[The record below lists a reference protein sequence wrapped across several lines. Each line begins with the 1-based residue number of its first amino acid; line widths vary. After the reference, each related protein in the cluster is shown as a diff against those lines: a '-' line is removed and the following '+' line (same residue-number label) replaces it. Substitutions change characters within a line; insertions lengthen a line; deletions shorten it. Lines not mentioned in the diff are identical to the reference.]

1 MRITGRLRGVRA
13 ASRGQDRLPVF
24 ATCPVVILAH
34 SQTIADQG
42 EKNDGHCEFHSSR
55 RTSGSGA
62 PSFDRAQQKH
72 AFRTPSLQYGQHQLF
87 TGPAWHLSSL
97 RLQRSD
103 DRSSLRP
110 RTAAS
115 DAMATT
121 ASVTRATPARWL
133 STPVCSKVQMRN
145 VIVVMPGG

>member
-1 MRITGRLRGVRA
+1 MRATEATSRAEDDRGRPSNRVA
-13 ASRGQDRLPVF
+13 
-24 ATCPVVILAH
+24 
-34 SQTIADQG
+34 
-42 EKNDGHCEFHSSR
+42 EK
-55 RTSGSGA
+55 
-62 PSFDRAQQKH
+62 
-72 AFRTPSLQYGQHQLF
+72 PSLQYGQHQLF